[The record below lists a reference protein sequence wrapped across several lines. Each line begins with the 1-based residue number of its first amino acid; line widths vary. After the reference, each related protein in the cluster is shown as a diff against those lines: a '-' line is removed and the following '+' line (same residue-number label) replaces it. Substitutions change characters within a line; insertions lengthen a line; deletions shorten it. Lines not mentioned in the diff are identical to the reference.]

1 MARTCSQPRDCVI
14 RRPRAAERGLSL
26 VEVMVAMAI
35 GLVIVLIATTIYV
48 EGLRNF
54 GFRTG
59 QSENLGNSRYA
70 LGTLDT
76 EFTKAGYRR
85 DPTQPMDEAFPA
97 DAAALANDCQFA
109 VGQAMYAVDAS
120 TLCIRYQPRDN
131 NEKDCAGSAAGI
143 AGLKAYEAPP
153 APALGAGM
161 FVEKFFLDGGKL
173 VCQAGSQSTE
183 RQEVADGVRGV
194 HFEFGVGKGSD
205 SFAERRVEE
214 YKTES
219 LASDDVIRSLRYAIL
234 LASTAEKLTGGMDS
248 SVCASWESVGGAAAS
263 CDTSKGQLYQ
273 LASGSLTLRNLMP

>member
-1 MARTCSQPRDCVI
+1 MARNYPSSPGCAL
-14 RRPRAAERGLSL
+14 RRPRTAQRGLSL
-26 VEVMVAMAI
+26 VEVMVAMAV
-35 GLVIVLIATTIYV
+35 GLIIVLIATTIYV

-70 LGTLDT
+70 LGMLDS

-97 DAAALANDCQFA
+97 DAAALPNKCQFA
-109 VGQAMYAVDAS
+109 VGQAIYAVDAN

-131 NEKDCAGSAAGI
+131 NEKDCAGSAAGV

-161 FVEKFFLDGGKL
+161 FVERFFVLDGKL
-173 VCQAGSQSTE
+173 VCRGGSQTE
-183 RQEVADGVRGV
+183 DEQEVADGIRGV

-214 YKTES
+214 FKTDVP
-219 LASDDVIRSLRYAIL
+219 AADDAIRSLRYALL
-234 LASTAEKLTGGMDS
+234 LASTAEKLTGGIES
-248 SVCASWESVGGAAAS
+248 SACANWTKLGGNADN

-273 LASGSLTLRNLMP
+273 VSSGSLTLRNLMP